1 MPIQPRITDEEFQD
15 IRIIDLDLSKTTWSR
30 VHETLRVMFLRLDR
44 PPPDTD
50 WSRLFFEERDTRIVA
65 RRRGLW
71 IEENYI
77 SFDSL
82 PDEVDKIHLPDIR
95 LSIAYANR
103 KYRELALERRLKR
116 QEDQAGQRSE
126 RDEMLALRARVRGIL
141 DDPSVAAADAEAA
154 PARPVPVALP
164 TRGAALSPAAATPA
178 PVIAKPAVPAA
189 AADSAARL
197 AAAPVQ
203 ATASTTPAAA
213 PAAAKPVAQTPMVA
227 KAAAAAA
234 AAAAASEAAKSVA
247 ASIAA
252 RASARSAAASAA
264 APQARVPVTST
275 PTPVPVA
282 VPDSSNTSATLPVEA
297 APAATAEKPQPATD
311 PAPAAVPA
319 ADALAE
325 FRLRRDALKQRF
337 RHAAV
342 PQDKEQNNGN
352 D

>member
-15 IRIIDLDLSKTTWSR
+15 IRIIDLDLSRTTWSR

-95 LSIAYANR
+95 LSLAYANR

-116 QEDQAGQRSE
+116 QEEQAGQRSE

-141 DDPSVAAADAEAA
+141 DVPAGAAAQDAAA
-154 PARPVPVALP
+154 PVPAARTAAAAAARIAVAPDVTAVPVVA
-164 TRGAALSPAAATPA
+164 
-178 PVIAKPAVPAA
+178 PAA
-189 AADSAARL
+189 AAAVAAK
-197 AAAPVQ
+197 
-203 ATASTTPAAA
+203 PAAA
-213 PAAAKPVAQTPMVA
+213 TPMVA

-234 AAAAASEAAKSVA
+234 AAAAASEAARSVA
-247 ASIAA
+247 AAIAA
-252 RASARSAAASAA
+252 RAAARTAATPTRTAVAPPSDSSTATNTSAAAAPAVETTPAA
-264 APQARVPVTST
+264 AEGKT
-275 PTPVPVA
+275 
-282 VPDSSNTSATLPVEA
+282 
-297 APAATAEKPQPATD
+297 QPATD
-311 PAPAAVPA
+311 PAPAAAPA

-337 RHAAV
+337 RHAAA

>member
-82 PDEVDKIHLPDIR
+82 PDEVEKIHLPDIR

-141 DDPSVAAADAEAA
+141 DDPSVAT
-154 PARPVPVALP
+154 ALP
-164 TRGAALSPAAATPA
+164 VAATPA
-178 PVIAKPAVPAA
+178 PVVAKPAVPAA
-189 AADSAARL
+189 MVHPAASP
-197 AAAPVQ
+197 AAAPVE
-203 ATASTTPAAA
+203 AAA
-213 PAAAKPVAQTPMVA
+213 GTTSAVAPVTAKPVAQTPMVA

-264 APQARVPVTST
+264 ALQARVPAVAAAVPV
-275 PTPVPVA
+275 PTPVP
-282 VPDSSNTSATLPVEA
+282 DSSSTAATLPLETT
-297 APAATAEKPQPATD
+297 PAATAEKQKTATD

>member
-15 IRIIDLDLSKTTWSR
+15 IRIIDLDLGRTTWSR

-50 WSRLFFEERDTRIVA
+50 WSRLFFEERETRIVA

-95 LSIAYANR
+95 LSLAYANR

-116 QEDQAGQRSE
+116 QEEQAGQRSE

-141 DDPSVAAADAEAA
+141 DDPAGAAEAG
-154 PARPVPVALP
+154 R
-164 TRGAALSPAAATPA
+164 
-178 PVIAKPAVPAA
+178 VPAA
-189 AADSAARL
+189 PSGAVASAA
-197 AAAPVQ
+197 AVKAVVTPAGASPAVAASADTAAPVV
-203 ATASTTPAAA
+203 
-213 PAAAKPVAQTPMVA
+213 AKPTTTPMVA

-234 AAAAASEAAKSVA
+234 AAAAASEAARSVA

-252 RASARSAAASAA
+252 RAAARTAAMPARALAA
-264 APQARVPVTST
+264 APPS
-275 PTPVPVA
+275 VPVA
-282 VPDSSNTSATLPVEA
+282 AGNTAAAQSAPADTEKKPEPAADA
-297 APAATAEKPQPATD
+297 APAA
-311 PAPAAVPA
+311 AP

-337 RHAAV
+337 RHAAA

>member
-30 VHETLRVMFLRLDR
+30 VHEALRVMFLRLDR

-95 LSIAYANR
+95 LSVAYANR

-116 QEDQAGQRSE
+116 QEDRAGQRSE

-141 DDPSVAAADAEAA
+141 DDPSVAT
-154 PARPVPVALP
+154 ALP
-164 TRGAALSPAAATPA
+164 VTATPA
-178 PVIAKPAVPAA
+178 PVVAKPAVPAA
-189 AADSAARL
+189 MGVSAASP
-197 AAAPVQ
+197 AAAAVET
-203 ATASTTPAAA
+203 AASTTSAVA
-213 PAAAKPVAQTPMVA
+213 PVTAKPVAQTPMVA

-247 ASIAA
+247 AAIAA
-252 RASARSAAASAA
+252 RASARNAAASAA
-264 APQARVPVTST
+264 ALQARVPAM
-275 PTPVPVA
+275 PAAVPA
-282 VPDSSNTSATLPVEA
+282 PVPDSSNTAATLPLETT
-297 APAATAEKPQPATD
+297 PAVTAEKPKTATD
-311 PAPAAVPA
+311 PAPAAAPA